1 MSNLSPRQ
9 PENFMPEDVS
19 KNKFWEYVQSLNR
32 ETVVELS
39 KPDSPEVLQ
48 LIQQAIVAMLGN
60 LPHDRFDTVIT
71 TSREELGRLLGS
83 AMVDGYFL
91 RNAEQRFQIEK
102 TFRLTDDNA
111 NNSKQL

>member
-9 PENFMPEDVS
+9 PENFTPEEVN
-19 KNKFWEYVQSLNR
+19 KNKFLQYVQSLNR
-32 ETVVELS
+32 DTVVQLS

-48 LIQQAIVAMLGN
+48 LIQQSIVAMLGN
-60 LPHDRFDTVIT
+60 LPDDRFNTLIT
-71 TSREELGRLLGS
+71 TSREELGRLLGA

-102 TFRLTDDNA
+102 TFHLTDEQA
-111 NNSKQL
+111 NTTEQF

>member
-1 MSNLSPRQ
+1 MSNLSPQQ
-9 PENFMPEDVS
+9 PDHYTSEDVS
-19 KNKFWEYVQSLNR
+19 RNQFLQYVQSLNR
-32 ETVVELS
+32 DTVLQLS

-60 LPHDRFDTVIT
+60 LPDDKFNTVIT
-71 TSREELGRLLGS
+71 TSREELGQLLGA

-102 TFRLTDDNA
+102 VL
-111 NNSKQL
+111 QLKSE

>member
-1 MSNLSPRQ
+1 MSNLSPHQ
-9 PENFMPEDVS
+9 PENLLPEDVN
-19 KNKFWEYVQSLNR
+19 KNQFWKYVQSLNR
-32 ETVVELS
+32 ETVIELS

-60 LPHDRFDTVIT
+60 LPDDRFNTVIT

-102 TFRLTDDNA
+102 TFHLTYEQA
-111 NNSKQL
+111 K

>member
-1 MSNLSPRQ
+1 MSNLSPQQ
-9 PENFMPEDVS
+9 PEHSTSEDVS
-19 KNKFWEYVQSLNR
+19 RNQFLQYVQSLNR
-32 ETVVELS
+32 DTVLQLS

-60 LPHDRFDTVIT
+60 LPDDKFNTVIT
-71 TSREELGRLLGS
+71 TSREELGQLLGA

-102 TFRLTDDNA
+102 VL
-111 NNSKQL
+111 QLKSE

>member
-9 PENFMPEDVS
+9 PENITPEEVS
-19 KNKFWEYVQSLNR
+19 KNQFWEYVQSLNR
-32 ETVVELS
+32 ETVVQLS

-48 LIQQAIVAMLGN
+48 LINQAIVAMLGN
-60 LPHDRFDTVIT
+60 LPNDRFNTLIT

-102 TFRLTDDNA
+102 ALRLTDDQAKNI
-111 NNSKQL
+111 QQF

>member
-1 MSNLSPRQ
+1 MSNISPRQ
-9 PENFMPEDVS
+9 PENFMPEDVN
-19 KNKFWEYVQSLNR
+19 KNHFWEYIQSLNR

-39 KPDSPEVLQ
+39 KPDSPEILQ

-60 LPHDRFDTVIT
+60 LPHDRFNTVIT

-102 TFRLTDDNA
+102 TFHLMDKDA
-111 NNSKQL
+111 KNSEQL

>member
-1 MSNLSPRQ
+1 MSNLSHRQ
-9 PENFMPEDVS
+9 PENFTPEDVS
-19 KNKFWEYVQSLNR
+19 KNQFREYVQSLNR
-32 ETVVELS
+32 ETIIQLS

-48 LIQQAIVAMLGN
+48 LINQAIVAMLGN
-60 LPHDRFDTVIT
+60 LPDDRFNTVIT

-102 TFRLTDDNA
+102 TLRLTDDQAKNTE
-111 NNSKQL
+111 QF